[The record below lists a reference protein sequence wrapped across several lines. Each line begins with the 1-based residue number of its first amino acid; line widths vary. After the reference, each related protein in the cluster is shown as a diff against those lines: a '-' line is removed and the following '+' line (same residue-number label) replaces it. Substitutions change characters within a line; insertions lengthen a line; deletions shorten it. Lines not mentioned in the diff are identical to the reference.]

1 MNMTNKR
8 FIKTVCPIIALFFFF
23 ATISPSIV
31 QAQANENR
39 GNANSL
45 YMLKAAMAAKNGSAV
60 LTAESRSVIKEKV
73 IIQMESLF
81 RKIEQSGLSKET
93 IQNYG
98 YILPQRFAE
107 KITLVSDIA
116 KTDMTTEEKAVT
128 LISSFDYSCNDIIY
142 VATVVYIL
150 SYFNVIP
157 YLGYA
162 GNVLFAAAVLCYFG
176 LI

>member
-1 MNMTNKR
+1 MTNKR
-8 FIKTVCPIIALFFFF
+8 FIKTVCPIITLLFFF

-39 GNANSL
+39 ENANSL
-45 YMLKAAMAAKNGSAV
+45 YMLKAAMAAKNGTAG
-60 LTAESRSVIKEKV
+60 LTAESLSVIHEKV
-73 IIQMESLF
+73 LIQMESLF
-81 RKIEQSGLSKET
+81 SKIEQSGLSKET

-107 KITLVSDIA
+107 KIILVSDIA
-116 KTDMTTEEKAVT
+116 KTGITTEEKAAT
-128 LISSFDYSCNDIIY
+128 LVRALGYSCNDIIY
-142 VATVVYIL
+142 VAAVVYVL

-157 YLGYA
+157 YLGYV
-162 GNVLFAAAVLCYFG
+162 GNVLFAAAALCYIG